1 MGDADVD
8 MKAAA
13 EAGAALEG
21 AKAAPTILTDE
32 ELPAE
37 TSQSKDDARGVLFA
51 DAPASAAEAKGGS
64 EAKDA
69 APSMSV
75 EVKTAAPTTPSAADA
90 KATEADAK
98 QASVALSS
106 RQESDLMNSSAP
118 RLARGV
124 GRVPHVAEDRA
135 KKKIAETKAR
145 TSEIVHLKQRNLEY
159 QSSKQ
164 KLHTEREL
172 SISATRKAVTLTRQ
186 TTRRHVRESRAGVAQ
201 QRRDHAMRMKSKMAE
216 LNSFHER
223 EMAGLVQKNKGLN
236 AQALARRADAKAKR
250 DELRA
255 AEDRR
260 RKEEYA
266 KQIQL
271 ESTRAVEAE
280 RLIQEMTL
288 HEHRLMERLKA
299 TQNAQ
304 TKAYEDLQTS
314 LQL

>member
-75 EVKTAAPTTPSAADA
+75 EVKTAGPDDAASAADA

-106 RQESDLMNSSAP
+106 RQESDLMNSSARHVWP
-118 RLARGV
+118 EASGVSLMCDAKNHRIRAEADMKLLANRLQ
-124 GRVPHVAEDRA
+124 HLQVAEDRA

-186 TTRRHVRESRAGVAQ
+186 TTRRHVREWSASRRRRTPRPRPTRTSRPASSSRDRRESRARNGARSVTAV
-201 QRRDHAMRMKSKMAE
+201 QRGSRCRAPALTCEHS
-216 LNSFHER
+216 LGC
-223 EMAGLVQKNKGLN
+223 AG
-236 AQALARRADAKAKR
+236 
-250 DELRA
+250 A
-255 AEDRR
+255 A
-260 RKEEYA
+260 
-266 KQIQL
+266 
-271 ESTRAVEAE
+271 S
-280 RLIQEMTL
+280 
-288 HEHRLMERLKA
+288 
-299 TQNAQ
+299 
-304 TKAYEDLQTS
+304 
-314 LQL
+314 